1 MYGMAM
7 DTRER
12 LVESTR
18 ALLWERGYVGT
29 SPAAILERAQ
39 VGQGSMYHYFRGKS
53 DLAQAAMER
62 TADEM
67 KRQIAADMSAPG
79 SAFERIRSYLHRE
92 RDVLKGCPI
101 GRMTLDPEVY
111 ASEPACVPLDDTFQW
126 LCETLRG
133 VLEEGKRAGEFSD
146 SLPSAPVATALA
158 AVVQGGYV
166 LARAAH
172 DPERFDDAVD
182 GALELLAGFVRRPL
196 H

>member
-1 MYGMAM
+1 M

-53 DLAQAAMER
+53 ELAQAAMER
-62 TADEM
+62 TAEEM
-67 KRQIAADMSAPG
+67 QRQIAADMSAPG
-79 SAFERIRSYLHRE
+79 TAYERVRSYLLRD

-111 ASEPACVPLDDTFQW
+111 ASESASEPLDDTFQW
-126 LCETLRG
+126 LCDVLRD
-133 VLEEGKRAGEFSD
+133 VLEQGKRDGEFRPD
-146 SLPSAPVATALA
+146 LAAAPVATALA

-172 DPERFDDAVD
+172 DPGRFDEAVN
-182 GALELLAGFVRRPL
+182 GALVLLSGYLTARLG
-196 H
+196 